1 MKSHLPKCT
10 ELVVKVEKSD
20 DGTCQKTRTAYYVLR
35 WAPQTITDS
44 AWPDWRYWTA
54 YDIVSILDWFQV
66 WITSTA
72 VENDQSRSA
81 SGVNSVRRAVY
92 VKESIMRNMWVLN
105 RLKGGIYSLTDPT
118 TSRACSNTGFIES
131 GRSINCELNIHK
143 FIFRCAPWAQSNMPY
158 LLRGKFIVVNC
169 RKARN
174 RNEFPWCM
182 A

>member
-20 DGTCQKTRTAYYVLR
+20 DGTSENKNSLLCIALG
-35 WAPQTITDS
+35 ATDN
-44 AWPDWRYWTA
+44 YGLCF
-54 YDIVSILDWFQV
+54 ILDWFQV

-72 VENDQSRSA
+72 VENDQSRTA

-131 GRSINCELNIHK
+131 GRSVNCELNIHK
-143 FIFRCAPWAQSNMPY
+143 FILRCAPWAQSNMPY

-169 RKARN
+169 WKARN
-174 RNEFPWCM
+174 WNEFPCCM